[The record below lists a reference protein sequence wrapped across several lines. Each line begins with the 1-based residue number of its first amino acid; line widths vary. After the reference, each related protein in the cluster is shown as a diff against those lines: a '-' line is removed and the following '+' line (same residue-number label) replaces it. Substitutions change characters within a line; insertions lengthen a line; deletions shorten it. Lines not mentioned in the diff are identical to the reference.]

1 MCELTS
7 PDRWRDKLHPCFFY
21 HLENGDEDGDRDL
34 AETDMN
40 RFINIQIQTFVLKDL
55 PLVTHTANNLQTG
68 YD

>member
-40 RFINIQIQTFVLKDL
+40 EQIHQHLNQNFSLKGFTSCH
-55 PLVTHTANNLQTG
+55 THSK
-68 YD
+68 